1 MLSRE
6 YVKNASLYNLSRENA
21 DGSKVYHL
29 KCAIGKVVQTR
40 YEVVTC
46 LIYFCKTEQKALSR

>member
-6 YVKNASLYNLSRENA
+6 YVKNASLSRENA